1 MTTAHNP
8 GRSVDAIAIRV
19 ARRYLGVDPLAIPV
33 ARRFVAESIGNP
45 QALLQAY
52 DAALRHITDLDHL
65 VPQMK
70 EAEKIV
76 RANGGFSEARHK
88 AHLNALLPH
97 ENELLNNVYF
107 KNIYKFGGRI
117 SLDGIKL
124 VNPWSLFLALLQ
136 QYDLPPTT
144 RKAVETASKYFAKS
158 RIRSPKDPLE
168 WVDAYEV
175 FVKQLRAFS
184 LVAHDA
190 LAHGKPRTP
199 GAAEAAPEKFRAG
212 PFTLVNTGGFNDAVL
227 ANCAKVV
234 EVAAHQLQ
242 SHGLGKVCYGDV
254 LISNTLMK
262 SNVLAFYLLQKDEMF
277 VRANLKGKEGA
288 AVETVVHELGHRL
301 MYKFLAGKHREID
314 TIYSTIAR
322 KSSAARSEAIIQVLK
337 DPALKPK
344 PGDTFVSKGEEYTV
358 TGFDV
363 TPRGGVIVQLV
374 AKVQPQPGVTLRAK
388 IPLEAY
394 AAAKGI
400 LPHVQHSGFVTGYA
414 KTDAAENFAEM
425 VAYFCLGRLPPDQ
438 VEMLESVIR

>member
-1 MTTAHNP
+1 MEF
-8 GRSVDAIAIRV
+8 D
-19 ARRYLGVDPLAIPV
+19 LDPLAFRVV
-33 ARRFVAESIGNP
+33 ARHLKADAIGNP
-45 QALLQAY
+45 QTLLQAY

-65 VPQMK
+65 VPQMR

-76 RANGGFSEARHK
+76 QANGGFSEARHK
-88 AHLNALLPH
+88 AHLNALAPH

-107 KNIYKFGGRI
+107 KNIYKFGARI

-124 VNPWSLFLALLQ
+124 VQPWSLFLSLLQ
-136 QYDLPPTT
+136 QYDLPPVS

-158 RIRSPKDPLE
+158 RIRSPKDPME
-168 WVDAYEV
+168 WVTGYET

-190 LAHGKPRTP
+190 LAHGKPRT
-199 GAAEAAPEKFRAG
+199 GEAAEAKPDKVRAG
-212 PFTLVNTGGFNDAVL
+212 PFTLVNTGGFNDAVMAECL
-227 ANCAKVV
+227 KVV
-234 EVAAHQLQ
+234 EIAAHQLT

-301 MYKFLAGKHREID
+301 MYKFLTSKHHEIEQ
-314 TIYSTIAR
+314 IYRTIAQ
-322 KSSAARSEAIIQVLK
+322 KSSAARAEAIIQVLK
-337 DPALKPK
+337 DPALTPK
-344 PGDTFVSKGEEYTV
+344 HGDSFVSSKGEEFTV
-358 TGFDV
+358 TGIEV
-363 TPRGGVIVQLV
+363 PPRGAVVVKLV
-374 AKVQPQPGVTLRAK
+374 AKDQPDPRVTVKAK

-400 LPHVQHSGFVTGYA
+400 LPKIKHTGFVTNYA
-414 KTDAAENFAEM
+414 STDAAENFAEM
-425 VAYFCLGRLPPDQ
+425 VAYYCAGKLPEDQ
-438 VEMLESVIR
+438 VEMLKAVIH